1 LSHKTSHKKLKS
13 EVQTKQI
20 KPSSA
25 LSKKQKSQ
33 IKKLQKENKDP
44 YKQVKMKLNSVQR
57 SSLNQLSF

>member
-1 LSHKTSHKKLKS
+1 M
-13 EVQTKQI
+13 

-44 YKQVKMKLNSVQR
+44 YKQVKMKLNSMQR